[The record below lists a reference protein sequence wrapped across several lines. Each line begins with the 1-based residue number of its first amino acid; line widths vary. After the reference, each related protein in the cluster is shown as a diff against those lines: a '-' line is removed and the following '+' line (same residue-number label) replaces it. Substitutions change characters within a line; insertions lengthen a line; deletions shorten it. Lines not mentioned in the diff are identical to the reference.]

1 MIDGGKR
8 PVILDVRSEQSRL
21 QDGMIPG
28 AVPAHPSEI
37 EDVLKAYPRDVEVI
51 IYCAC
56 PNEETAAMAAR
67 HLKRAGYR
75 KIRPLLGGIDAWAS
89 AGRPIE
95 TLS

>member
-1 MIDGGKR
+1 
-8 PVILDVRSEQSRL
+8 
-21 QDGMIPG
+21 
-28 AVPAHPSEI
+28 
-37 EDVLKAYPRDVEVI
+37 
-51 IYCAC
+51 
-56 PNEETAAMAAR
+56 MAAR